1 MKKILLPVDG
11 SIHSTHALQ
20 YAVMMSP
27 GLQDLT
33 YALFHVQPILSDFI
47 MEEAKKDPA
56 AMKKLKQLNENNAV
70 LGNEILNS
78 HKDRLMRLGVPE
90 KNIKQ
95 LTQTRRQGLARDI
108 IKQAANESVDAIV
121 MARRGYSKFQEV
133 FIGSTTKNVIDH
145 NAEMPIWVVDGEIT
159 SRNII
164 LPVDGSTNSVKAL
177 DYLLDILQQHPDVEL
192 TLFHVQPS
200 LKDCCEIDFTSAPNQ
215 EDLESVE
222 KIILQANQQCVDN
235 FLQLAQRKMSEKE
248 INEDKLHIKTQ
259 PVMTNIGKAIV
270 DEFRQ
275 GDYGTVVVGKRGI
288 DKKFFMGSVSNYLV
302 THLTNAALWIVP

>member
-27 GLQDLT
+27 GLQDMT
-33 YALFHVQPILSDFI
+33 YTLFHIQPILSDFI

-56 AMKKLKQLNENNAV
+56 AMKKLKQINENNAV
-70 LGNEILNS
+70 LGNEILNR

-90 KNIKQ
+90 KNITQ
-95 LTQTRRQGLARDI
+95 LTQQRRQGLARDI
-108 IKQAANESVDAIV
+108 IKQAENESVDAIV
-121 MARRGYSKFQEV
+121 IARRGYSKFQEV

-145 NAEMPIWVVDGEIT
+145 NAEIPIWVVDGEIT

-164 LPVDGSTNSVKAL
+164 LAVDGSTNSVKAL
-177 DYLLDILQQHPDVEL
+177 EHLLDILQERPDVEL
-192 TLFHVQPS
+192 TIFHVQPS
-200 LKDCCEIDFTSAPNQ
+200 LKDSCEIDFTSAPNQ
-215 EDLESVE
+215 EELEAVE

-235 FLQLAQRKMSEKE
+235 FLQLAQRRMSEKE
-248 INEDKLHIKTQ
+248 ISEDKLHIKTQ
-259 PVMTNIGKAIV
+259 PVMVNIGKAII

-275 GDYGTVVVGKRGI
+275 GDYGTLVVGKRGI